1 MDSASGVLS
10 RNMGSMSSDAST
22 GRPSALTQAS
32 QNRRTYTGAAPLSGS
47 DSQPSTH
54 WGNNIWN
61 TPSTTTS
68 ATIGYGFGA
77 PRRESSRQR
86 GTQTSET

>member
-1 MDSASGVLS
+1 MDSGSGVLS

-32 QNRRTYTGAAPLSGS
+32 QNRRTYTSAAPLNGN
-47 DSQPSTH
+47 DSRSSTQ

-61 TPSTTTS
+61 TTSTTTPS
-68 ATIGYGFGA
+68 TIGYGFGA

-86 GTQTSET
+86 GTQTSQT